1 MQSVTEYHGQ
11 PAWITLVVIL
21 AGAFVLGLLM
31 RSQLRGPGNGSPI
44 RQTMAIWI
52 SLAIGLGLFLLGA
65 IGFTATG
72 MVQTNSLQTGSAPPS
87 PNRMVAESTVT
98 IAERSD
104 AQPAQHSETA
114 VPEFR
119 MSVDTQESLGILV
132 LLALLGGI
140 AFFWNKIACST
151 ATTAAPSRRPTNGK
165 SGFGW
170 LIVPVLCLAVL
181 GTLAAPKLVPDL
193 TTANWT
199 QPAISVSQQERMDKV
214 VLDLIE
220 GSSSTS
226 TDAQSI
232 PDWIKQK
239 SSDQNL
245 RLLSSGQ
252 YSTRQEAED
261 ELLPIAADLLQRA
274 FHKHHPW
281 QGAWN
286 VPLAQVR
293 DHVVSQ
299 QFVERRNVT
308 SGDKTFEMFRL
319 HILVNTAPEVC
330 ETFTAAWKSQIVEQR
345 LKVLG
350 LLLAWLSCVFLLGS
364 AYYRSLALPG
374 LAHQWAGTIKVSV
387 LTIGVT
393 ALAAWVLVTYIH

>member
-151 ATTAAPSRRPTNGK
+151 ATTAAPSPRPTNGK

>member
-72 MVQTNSLQTGSAPPS
+72 IVQTNSLQTGSAPPS

-140 AFFWNKIACST
+140 AFFWKKIACST
-151 ATTAAPSRRPTNGK
+151 ATTAAPSPRPTNGK

-226 TDAQSI
+226 PDAQSI

-293 DHVVSQ
+293 DHVASQ

-308 SGDKTFEMFRL
+308 SGDKTFEMYRL

-345 LKVLG
+345 LKVFG
-350 LLLAWLSCVFLLGS
+350 VLLAWLCCVFMLGS
-364 AYYRSLALPG
+364 VYYRSLAFPG